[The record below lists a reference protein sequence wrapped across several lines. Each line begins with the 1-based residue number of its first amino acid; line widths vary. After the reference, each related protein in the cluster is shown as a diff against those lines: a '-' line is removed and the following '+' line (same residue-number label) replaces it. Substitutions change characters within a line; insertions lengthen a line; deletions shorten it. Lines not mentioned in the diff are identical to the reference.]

1 MARLESLDIPLGTK
15 MPKFILRDPDGV
27 IQVSDYAFGKKG
39 LLIVFTCNHCPYAKA
54 VWPRV
59 IRLGMYAQKNG
70 VNVLAINPNINP
82 QYPDDAPTEMQN
94 KIKEWGIPF
103 PYLID
108 DTQKT
113 AREFKAQC
121 TPDIY
126 LFNTAQ
132 KLVYHGRVDDN
143 WQDESKVTKEELKEA
158 IEDLVSG
165 KPIMGEQYPSWA
177 AQLNGWNKTYL
188 SDRLKRSERF
198 QSSSNRNFSILLFFC
213 SNWYSST
220 NF

>member
-1 MARLESLDIPLGTK
+1 
-15 MPKFILRDPDGV
+15 
-27 IQVSDYAFGKKG
+27 
-39 LLIVFTCNHCPYAKA
+39 
-54 VWPRV
+54 V
-59 IRLGMYAQKNG
+59 IRLGIYAQKSG

-82 QYPDDAPTEMQN
+82 DYPDDSPDEMRN

-108 DTQKT
+108 NTQKT

-126 LFNTAQ
+126 LFDVTQ

-158 IEDLVSG
+158 IENLISG
-165 KPIMGEQYPSWA
+165 KPLTGDQFPSMGC
-177 AQLNGWNKTYL
+177 
-188 SDRLKRSERF
+188 
-198 QSSSNRNFSILLFFC
+198 SIK
-213 SNWYSST
+213 WMA
-220 NF
+220 